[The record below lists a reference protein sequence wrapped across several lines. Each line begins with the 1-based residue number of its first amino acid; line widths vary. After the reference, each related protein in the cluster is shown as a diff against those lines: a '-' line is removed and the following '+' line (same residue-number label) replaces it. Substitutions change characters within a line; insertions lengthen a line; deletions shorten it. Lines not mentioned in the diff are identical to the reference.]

1 MSTFRGQ
8 EGTCEVM
15 EELVGDWAAPEVL
28 VGDRDLWCGTGPH
41 CMFGW
46 GLGPPEHPV
55 GDWARLN
62 IRLGTG
68 PRQNTAFPLKFH

>member
-55 GDWARLN
+55 GDWAPSKHSISIKIPLS
-62 IRLGTG
+62 L
-68 PRQNTAFPLKFH
+68 AF